1 MYKNGKRRTNPPIK
15 RAGSKGFPEGL
26 NTLAHPSTLKNSELS
41 ELINGIYSQYG
52 TISKRKGSTVIGQTA
67 VDGTEII
74 QLAATYNVGGAS
86 RLIRISNSGKPEYL
100 NYTSNTWDALSD
112 DAPAG
117 YVGTNPPFV
126 DGTPI
131 FNATR
136 GEIGLPI
143 ETWIVQVGS
152 RLYFANSL
160 NDLVWLDDDG
170 WHIYS
175 ELADPADYP
184 TMVKTGSGT
193 GTTKHFYQYVWYNEA
208 GGTLASAPAD
218 PDVQAT
224 GTGWIGAMPQ
234 TLDKDTYLTI
244 TLPAAPTGT
253 TQVGI
258 FKSNRMGEAFFL
270 ASVDPTQTTYKD
282 MGEIETDTFYGV
294 PDANTTG
301 GYHFTLLDTY
311 RGSLVG
317 VTEELGEDTL
327 VWSGALEHFGSFALP
342 DGAGFFPYRKGE
354 GTTINAI
361 KTHVASNEDA
371 LFVFKDNC
379 FGKFQFIV
387 SSDPA
392 INGEGRVQD
401 VNISVGSLSPHSPH
415 VAGNNLRFWSRDGA
429 ATVGNE
435 ANYGTILRYSVLSL
449 RADAIVQRITAANL
463 HRVSGVFYKS
473 LSLFGISTDIAGNG
487 NNAVLA
493 FDERYN
499 AWSLWTG
506 LYPRIFAKYVNPTDK
521 IERLYYGSS
530 NTADVLQM
538 FEGRTDYKSTLS
550 DGNRI
555 TLSLTTKQYDM
566 DLPDQ
571 FKRFDKATLV
581 FGTLSGTATTVGVIK
596 ADHKGIQSDARLR
609 ISSDPVLSGF
619 GSDEWGTQEIGMMTA
634 DDSGTSLNV
643 RYVNLNQKD
652 LFWVKLNIQNDGVED
667 EIDLLGI
674 YLYYSQSSRPLTFG
688 MKLTSLASDAT
699 TTT

>member
-1 MYKNGKRRTNPPIK
+1 MYKKGTRRSNPPIK
-15 RAGSKGFPEGL
+15 RAGSRGFPEGL

-52 TISKRKGSTVIGQTA
+52 TISKRKGSTVVGQAA
-67 VDGTEII
+67 VGATEIL
-74 QLAATYNVGGAS
+74 QLAATYNVAGAS
-86 RLIRISNSGKPEYL
+86 RLIRISDNGKPEYL
-100 NYTSNTWDALSD
+100 NYTSNTWDVLTA

-117 YVGTNPPFV
+117 YVGSNPTFT
-126 DGTPI
+126 DGVPT
-131 FNATR
+131 FNTTV
-136 GEIGLPI
+136 

-152 RLYFANSL
+152 RLYFANSI

-175 ELADPADYP
+175 LIADPSTYP
-184 TMVKTGSGT
+184 TVAKTGSAT

-208 GGTLASAPAD
+208 GGTLASSPAN
-218 PDVQAT
+218 PDVQAD
-224 GTGWIGAMPQ
+224 GTGYKKDMPQ
-234 TLDKDTYLTI
+234 TLDSSTYLTI
-244 TLPAAPTGT
+244 TLPTAPAGC

-282 MGEIETDTFYGV
+282 MGEIATDTFYGV
-294 PDANTTG
+294 PDSNTTG

-317 VTEELGEDTL
+317 VTTELGSDTL
-327 VWSGALEHFGSFALP
+327 VWSGALDKFGSFALP
-342 DGAGFFPYRKGE
+342 DGSGFFPYRKGE

-379 FGKFQFIV
+379 FGKFQFLT
-387 SSDPA
+387 SGSDNL
-392 INGEGRVQD
+392 IGEGRVQD

-463 HRVSGVFYKS
+463 HRVCGVFFKS

-506 LYPRIFAKYVNPTDK
+506 LYPKVFAKYVNPVDK

-530 NTADVLQM
+530 LTADVLQM
-538 FEGRTDYKSTLS
+538 FEGRTDYKSTVS
-550 DGNRI
+550 AGNRI
-555 TLSLTTKQYDM
+555 TLSITTKQYDM

-571 FKRFDKATLV
+571 FKRFDRATLV
-581 FGTLSGTATTVGVIK
+581 FGSLFGNATTVGVIK

-619 GSDEWGTQEIGMMTA
+619 GSDEWGTQEVGMMTT
-634 DDSGTSLNV
+634 DEGGTSLNI
-643 RYVNLNQKD
+643 RYINLNQKD
-652 LFWVKLNIQNDGVED
+652 LFWVKVNIQNNGIED
-667 EIDLLGI
+667 ELDLIGI
-674 YLYYSQSSRPLTFG
+674 YLYYSQSTRPLTFD
-688 MKLTSLASDAT
+688 MKLTKLAENTDST
-699 TTT
+699 T